1 MDANNAFIKERAFM
15 NSENFHTNKAAR
27 QSGFTLVE
35 LMITVAI
42 VGILASIAI
51 PYYRDYVTRGKLPEA
66 YSTLAALR
74 VSMEQ
79 FYQDNRTYV
88 GGPGCVRPATAGD
101 KFTYDCPA
109 LTPPTATTYTLEAV
123 GIAAQGTGGFT
134 YTINETNTRV
144 TTLVPAGWTAVN
156 NCWVTAKGGKC

>member
-1 MDANNAFIKERAFM
+1 MDANNALIKERAFM
-15 NSENFHTNKAAR
+15 NSEKFHANKEAS

-42 VGILASIAI
+42 VAILASIAI
-51 PYYRDYVTRGKLPEA
+51 PNYRDYVTRGKLAEA

-88 GGPGCVRPATAGD
+88 GGPGCTRPALAGD
-101 KFTYDCPA
+101 KFTYTCPA
-109 LTPPTATTYTLEAV
+109 AATAVAYTITAT
-123 GIAAQGTGGFT
+123 GIAAQGTDQFIFT
-134 YTINETNTRV
+134 IDQNNARA
-144 TTLVPAGWTAVN
+144 TTGVPTGWTAVN
-156 NCWVTAKGGKC
+156 NCWVTAKGGRC